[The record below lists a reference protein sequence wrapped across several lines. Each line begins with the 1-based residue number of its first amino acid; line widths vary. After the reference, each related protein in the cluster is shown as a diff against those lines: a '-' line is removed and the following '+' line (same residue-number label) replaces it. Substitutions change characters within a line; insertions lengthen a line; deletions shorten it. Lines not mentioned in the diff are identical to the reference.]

1 MINQDEIARIIDKN
15 DQLSA
20 TTKADL
26 KSELTGLNDK
36 ILKMK
41 KSIEDLKQ
49 VINDEDTPQ
58 DVRTEKMGILEQ
70 FEVNHS
76 GVTEALNSFF
86 QLLSN
91 SGI

>member
-1 MINQDEIARIIDKN
+1 MINKEEISRIIDKN

-26 KSELTGLNDK
+26 KSELTELNNK

-41 KSIEDLKQ
+41 KSIAELKQ
-49 VINDEDTPQ
+49 VIKNEDTPQ

-70 FEVNHS
+70 FEINHS
-76 GVTEALNSFF
+76 GVTETLNSFF

-91 SGI
+91 SGM